1 MPAPLALL
9 LFLQA
14 APTPRSGVSVEVAP
28 VTPWIEQDPSVAGS
42 PQYLN
47 FDLILING
55 AATARTLAAITLSA
69 TDPSGTPVLQRYC
82 DGSGLSPCIATIPG
96 REIAPGARAIV
107 YNPFHTLPGDIT
119 LGTLTYELRYADS
132 AGALVDTVRATIHP
146 ARPHPVPLRLPL
158 AGRVLVFD
166 GHDALSHHRR
176 WDLSHPVIRAV
187 GFTGNSGRYAYDLSL
202 VDPQGRMFRGD
213 GKANTDWYSWEQPVR
228 APAAGVVVASAND
241 EPDWEIGRT
250 SLPDSVIFARPI
262 ALYGNYLVIDHGNGA
277 FSLIAHLRQGSIP
290 LRVGDRVSAGQQVGK
305 VGYSGSVFTIHT
317 HYQLQGG
324 AHYSAEGIP
333 SYFTG
338 VVRVGAPRG
347 ATRGPIRIDSGDI
360 VESR

>member
-9 LFLQA
+9 LFFQA
-14 APTPRSGVSVEVAP
+14 PAPRPAVTVAVAP
-28 VTPWIEQDPSVAGS
+28 DHPRIEQDPSLPNG

-47 FDLILING
+47 FDLVIANG
-55 AATARTLAAITLSA
+55 TTGARTLSAIHLTA
-69 TDPSGTPVLQRYC
+69 TDRAGATLWQRYC

-96 REIAPGARAIV
+96 REIAAGRSGII
-107 YNPFHTLPGDIT
+107 YNPFHTLPGD
-119 LGTLTYELRYADS
+119 LALEDLTYELRYADS
-132 AGALVDTVRATIHP
+132 AGTLVDTVRTTVHP
-146 ARPHPVPLRLPL
+146 ERPRGLPALLLPL
-158 AGRVLVFD
+158 TGRVLVFD

-187 GFTGNSGRYAYDLSL
+187 GFTGNSGRYAYDLSV
-202 VDPQGRMFRGD
+202 VDGEGKMFRGE
-213 GKANTDWYSWEQPVR
+213 GKENRDWYSWEQPVR
-228 APAAGVVVASAND
+228 APAAGTVVALANE

-262 ALYGNYLVIDHGNGA
+262 ALYGNYVVIDHGHGA

-290 LRVGDRVSAGQQVGK
+290 LHVGDRVTAGQQLGK

-317 HYQLQGG
+317 HYQLQDGPR
-324 AHYSAEGIP
+324 YSAEGLP

-338 VVRVGAPRG
+338 VTRVGAARRGTRG
-347 ATRGPIRIDSGDI
+347 AIRIDSGDL